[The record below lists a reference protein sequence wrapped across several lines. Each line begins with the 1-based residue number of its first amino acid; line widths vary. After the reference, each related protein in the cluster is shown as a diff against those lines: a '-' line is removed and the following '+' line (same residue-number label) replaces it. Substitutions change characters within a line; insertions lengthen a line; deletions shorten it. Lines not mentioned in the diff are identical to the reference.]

1 MFVLIIVIHY
11 YMVCLI
17 TVSIDRLQ
25 KKIMNSAVR
34 IYCRLPKFHH
44 ITDVLMDFKWLPVP
58 QRGLSSNLLGIL

>member
-17 TVSIDRLQ
+17 TVSIDY
-25 KKIMNSAVR
+25 KKIKMNSAVH

-44 ITDVLMDFKWLPVP
+44 ITDVLMDFNWLPVP
-58 QRGLSSNLLGIL
+58 LRGLSSNLLCL